1 MNDDDFSQMMSSN
14 VSAVETTNNID
25 TNSNKNIIYSHTCN
39 ICQPKEDTYFPIS
52 LTFIKKLKKQC
63 KKQNNA
69 LSIVSDILL
78 TVASLFLG
86 ALLSAIISKIEFK
99 LELIPVLFYCISPT
113 LGAASLVACI
123 FTKIRSKDSE
133 TRLSEKVNEYI
144 IEPFEIYQK
153 ENSDEH

>member
-1 MNDDDFSQMMSSN
+1 MNGDEFSRMMSSN
-14 VSAVETTNNID
+14 VSVVETTNDID
-25 TNSNKNIIYSHTCN
+25 TNSNKNLTYNHTCN
-39 ICQPKEDTYFPIS
+39 ICQPREETYFPIN
-52 LTFIKKLKKQC
+52 LTAIKKLKKQC
-63 KKQNNA
+63 SKQNNA
-69 LSIVSDILL
+69 LSIVSDVLL

-99 LELIPVLFYCISPT
+99 LEFIPILFYCISPVI
-113 LGAASLVACI
+113 GATCLIAYI

-133 TRLSEKVNEYI
+133 IRLSEKVNEYI